1 VGTIPAELRAGIAT
15 QLNLLVRGGL
25 PELLTW
31 VRHYGPS
38 GASLVAQ
45 PDEIW
50 THRESDATPMVS
62 GGWSVVMPLWTSEES
77 PSDLSA
83 ELEVTPD
90 GEARI
95 LDGAA
100 PVVQ

>member
-1 VGTIPAELRAGIAT
+1 
-15 QLNLLVRGGL
+15 
-25 PELLTW
+25 
-31 VRHYGPS
+31 
-38 GASLVAQ
+38 
-45 PDEIW
+45 
-50 THRESDATPMVS
+50 MVS

-95 LDGAA
+95 LD
-100 PVVQ
+100 VHVL